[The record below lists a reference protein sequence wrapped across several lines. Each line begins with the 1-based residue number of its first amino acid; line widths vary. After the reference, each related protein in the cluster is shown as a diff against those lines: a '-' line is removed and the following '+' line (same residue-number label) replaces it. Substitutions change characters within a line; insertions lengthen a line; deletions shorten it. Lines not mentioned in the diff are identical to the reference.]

1 MTVLACQV
9 APGGLAAYNRSRRI
23 SQRASGPETHVG
35 RHREKGLKKMDQD
48 PMARIAKQAKESV
61 EPNQATEIM
70 QQGYA

>member
-1 MTVLACQV
+1 
-9 APGGLAAYNRSRRI
+9 
-23 SQRASGPETHVG
+23 
-35 RHREKGLKKMDQD
+35 MDQD